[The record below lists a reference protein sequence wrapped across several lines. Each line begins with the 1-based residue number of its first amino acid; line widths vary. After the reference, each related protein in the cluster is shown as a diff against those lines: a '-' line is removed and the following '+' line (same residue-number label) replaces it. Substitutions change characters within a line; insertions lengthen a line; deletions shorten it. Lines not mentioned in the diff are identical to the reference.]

1 MQIITNNLYDIKCHH
16 TYNHK
21 LKNSTWTGLNKAGKV
36 QGGELDK
43 LRNKLSIID
52 WATLIVAVDSN
63 LTKLPSKQHD
73 EWDRALLNLL
83 RVNCVSLNPRDAIC
97 VEGEFSEYI
106 SNKGRDYKKLQKA
119 LWQVLMSGMECLEH
133 FAWDVEDNPDSLWEV
148 Q

>member
-1 MQIITNNLYDIKCHH
+1 MFIITKNLYDIKCHH

-43 LRNKLSIID
+43 MRNALSTKD

-63 LTKLPSKQHD
+63 LGKLPNKQRQ

-83 RVNCVSLNPRDAIC
+83 RTCDLRLNPKDAIC

-106 SNKGRDYKKLQKA
+106 ANQGRDWKKLQKS

-133 FAWDVEDNPDSLWEV
+133 FAWDVEENPDSLWEV

>member
-1 MQIITNNLYDIKCHH
+1 MIIITNNLYDIKRHH

-36 QGGELDK
+36 QGSELDK
-43 LRNKLSIID
+43 MRNALSNTD
-52 WATLIVAVDSN
+52 WATLIAAVEN
-63 LTKLPSKQHD
+63 NRHKLPSKQSD

-83 RVNCVSLNPRDAIC
+83 RVNDIRLNPKDAIC

-106 SNKGRDYKKLQKA
+106 ANKGRDWKKLQKA

-133 FAWDVEDNPDSLWEV
+133 FAWDVEDNKDSLFEW
-148 Q
+148 

>member
-1 MQIITNNLYDIKCHH
+1 MFIITNNLYDIKSHH

-43 LRNKLSIID
+43 LRNQLSTID

-63 LTKLPSKQHD
+63 LGKLPSKQRN

-83 RVNCVSLNPRDAIC
+83 RTCDIRLNPRDAIC

-106 SNKGRDYKKLQKA
+106 ANKGREWKKLQKA

-133 FAWDVEDNPDSLWEV
+133 FAWDVDAENHSLFEW
-148 Q
+148 

>member
-1 MQIITNNLYDIKCHH
+1 MFIITNNLYDIKSHH

-43 LRNKLSIID
+43 MRNQLSTID

-63 LTKLPSKQHD
+63 LGKLPSKQRN

-83 RVNCVSLNPRDAIC
+83 RTCDIRLNPRDAIC

-106 SNKGRDYKKLQKA
+106 ANKGREWKKLQKA

-133 FAWDVEDNPDSLWEV
+133 FAWDVDAENHSLFEW
-148 Q
+148 